1 MLLMRCILVACLLV
15 AATTDTIDEGVE
27 GCPQEAKAAT
37 AECQKNVVAMKAKAD
52 KVCKGRNYEDVMK
65 KVRRL
70 QKMAEAQEAALKKG
84 ESALKRFRAHAAR
97 LAKMSAA
104 ERKKLLAELGKQK
117 AGKKKLSAAEKKAAA
132 EDAKMKH
139 LRGQADAAL
148 NEAVNVAKK
157 TGDKAKVKAAKDK
170 AHALY
175 RKMVDEKIRVASV
188 HHEVFSARAALGKI
202 AKMVEKE
209 IGAAKKVATK
219 EAGALKKVAGER
231 YKVAEHKLK
240 GAEDKSSAAS
250 VAERSAERKQKG
262 LVGKVGG
269 IDSDIANGRA
279 TVKNAQN
286 VKNAAAAAKEKVQK
300 TKVKVGPLTMPAMT
314 TLAKAIARG
323 EKPMPSATHP
333 MHTPKPHPTHH
344 LKPHPMHNNAPKTAT
359 IKHSQ
364 SGGASHVHVYVHS
377 HGVDQNTHNQYAA
390 KVKHIEGE
398 RLKAK
403 AIYHEAEAKLARLKK
418 SGGDTTAAQNDVNTA
433 AANLKKLVAA
443 QHAAVT
449 AAVNNVKGSGRL

>member
-15 AATTDTIDEGVE
+15 AATTDTLDEGVE

-37 AECQKNVVAMKAKAD
+37 TGCQANVVKMKAKAD

-84 ESALKRFRAHAAR
+84 EAALKKFRAHAAK

-104 ERKKLLAELGKQK
+104 ERKKLLAELAKQK
-117 AGKKKLSAAEKKAAA
+117 TGKKNLSAAEKKAAA
-132 EDAKMKH
+132 EDAKMKN
-139 LRGQADAAL
+139 LRQQADAAL
-148 NEAVNVAKK
+148 NAAVNVAKK

-188 HHEVFSARAALGKI
+188 HHDVFSARAALGKI
-202 AKMVEKE
+202 SKMVEKE
-209 IGAAKKVATK
+209 IAAAKKVATK
-219 EAGALKKVAGER
+219 EAGALKQVAGER

-240 GAEDKSSAAS
+240 ENEDKASAAS

-269 IDSDIANGRA
+269 INADIANGRA

-286 VKNAAAAAKEKVQK
+286 VKNAAKAAKEKVQK
-300 TKVKVGPLTMPAMT
+300 QKVMVGPLTMPKMT
-314 TLAKAIARG
+314 AAAKAIARG
-323 EKPMPSATHP
+323 EHPMPSATHP
-333 MHTPKPHPTHH
+333 THPPPPHPTHH
-344 LKPHPMHNNAPKTAT
+344 LHNAKKSVT
-359 IKHSQ
+359 IKHDQ
-364 SGGASHVHVYVHS
+364 SGGASHVHVYVHT
-377 HGVDQNTHNQYAA
+377 HGAKQNIHNQYAS
-390 KVKHIEGE
+390 KVKRLEGE

-403 AIYHEAEAKLARLKK
+403 GIYHEAEAKLARVKA
-418 SGGDTTAAQNDVNTA
+418 SGGNTAAAQNDVNTA

-443 QHAAVT
+443 QHAAVN
-449 AAVNNVKGSGRL
+449 AAVNQVNHSGRL

>member
-1 MLLMRCILVACLLV
+1 MGLIQGGGSRMLLMRCILVACLLV
-15 AATTDTIDEGVE
+15 AATTDTLDEGVE

-37 AECQKNVVAMKAKAD
+37 TGCQKNVVAMKAKAD
-52 KVCKGRNYEDVMK
+52 KVGKGRNYEDVMK

-117 AGKKKLSAAEKKAAA
+117 AGKKKLSAAE
-132 EDAKMKH
+132 DAKMKH

-188 HHEVFSARAALGKI
+188 HHDVFSARAALGKI
-202 AKMVEKE
+202 SKMVEKE
-209 IGAAKKVATK
+209 IAAAKKVATK
-219 EAGALKKVAGER
+219 EAGALKQVAGER

-240 GAEDKSSAAS
+240 ENEDKASAAS

-269 IDSDIANGRA
+269 INADIANGRA

-286 VKNAAAAAKEKVQK
+286 VKNAAKAAKEKVQK
-300 TKVKVGPLTMPAMT
+300 QKVMVGPLTMPKMT
-314 TLAKAIARG
+314 AAAKAIARG
-323 EKPMPSATHP
+323 EHPMPSATHP
-333 MHTPKPHPTHH
+333 THPPPPHPTHH
-344 LKPHPMHNNAPKTAT
+344 LHNAKKSVT
-359 IKHSQ
+359 IKHDQ
-364 SGGASHVHVYVHS
+364 SGGASHVHVYVHT
-377 HGVDQNTHNQYAA
+377 HGAKQNIHNQYAS
-390 KVKHIEGE
+390 KVKRLEGE

-403 AIYHEAEAKLARLKK
+403 GIYHEAEAKLARVKA
-418 SGGDTTAAQNDVNTA
+418 SGGNTAAAQNDVNTA

-443 QHAAVT
+443 QHAAVN
-449 AAVNNVKGSGRL
+449 AAVNQVNHSGRL